1 MAEIAFLYLFIT
13 HLLLGPM
20 NKIQKIYVR
29 KAVTDCIKY
38 GYESNNVGCKGM
50 FWYKFKIYTPNVC
63 QQYTFS
69 CKKTGKLDIF

>member
-1 MAEIAFLYLFIT
+1 MVQLKFNFNLTKVISAI
-13 HLLLGPM
+13 P
-20 NKIQKIYVR
+20 
-29 KAVTDCIKY
+29 
-38 GYESNNVGCKGM
+38 GCKGM